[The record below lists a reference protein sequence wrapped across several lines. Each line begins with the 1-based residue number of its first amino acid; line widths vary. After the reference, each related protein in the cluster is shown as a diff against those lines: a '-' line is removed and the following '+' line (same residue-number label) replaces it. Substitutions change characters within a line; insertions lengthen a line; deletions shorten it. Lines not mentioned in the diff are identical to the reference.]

1 MRRSTCCVLV
11 ELFGSWLSSFG
22 QSAPKFTTPQIVAT
36 FQRLNQTGEIP
47 PTTIYTPKNCGTF
60 RKCQSKHTVD
70 RLNLQPAVRSGQITA
85 GLARYPWLRS
95 PVVRRFAGIYLA
107 QLRTR
112 GASRPQTPTGK
123 AFWGLTQPSESS
135 AATSRE
141 EVSIDDQVN
150 LRVGEFFSSR
160 HEYCYFHLIVGE
172 AAGV

>member
-85 GLARYPWLRS
+85 GWPVIPGCDRQSFADLPEFIWLSSGREGQAGPRRQPGKRS
-95 PVVRRFAGIYLA
+95 
-107 QLRTR
+107 
-112 GASRPQTPTGK
+112 GA
-123 AFWGLTQPSESS
+123 
-135 AATSRE
+135 
-141 EVSIDDQVN
+141 
-150 LRVGEFFSSR
+150 
-160 HEYCYFHLIVGE
+160 
-172 AAGV
+172 